1 VLVPLRVPVASRRQ
15 RAAAGLE
22 TVGPAAG
29 LETVGPGGRAG
40 DGRPR
45 RPCWRRSAPAA
56 VLETVGPGG
65 RLRPVP
71 GELSGGPE

>member
-56 VLETVGPGG
+56 GCGPCLANCPAA
-65 RLRPVP
+65 R
-71 GELSGGPE
+71 S